1 MRHLLVVAN
10 ETLVGA
16 HLTRRLHELNEAEPL
31 DVFVVVPIK
40 ARDDSRG
47 IDQAIENLDA
57 GLEALEHMGIH
68 AQGRV
73 GPADPMACVK
83 DALEDHPGINLVIV
97 STLPLG
103 RSRWI
108 SMDLPHRIARRFDI
122 AVEHVIG
129 TPLDASTEV
138 HVDSDP
144 IKILLVEDD
153 EADVELASEA
163 LRRHDDV
170 QLRVARTGQDALAF
184 IRDAARRPDLLL
196 VDLKMPKMDGFTMLE
211 AFESELGLD
220 PLNEL
225 NVVILTSSA
234 ADSDRERAHA
244 LGAGAYVVKDPD
256 FTAFRAT
263 LDSLVAEVRDHVA
276 IPT

>member
-31 DVFVVVPIK
+31 DVFVVVPIRP
-40 ARDDSRG
+40 RDDTRG
-47 IDQAIENLDA
+47 IDEAIANLDA
-57 GLEALEHMGIH
+57 GLVALEHMGIN

-73 GPADPMACVK
+73 GPADPMTCVK
-83 DALEDHPGINLVIV
+83 DALEDHPAINLVLV

-122 AVEHVIG
+122 GVEHVIG
-129 TPLDASTEV
+129 TPLDATTEA
-138 HVDSDP
+138 HLASEP
-144 IKILLVEDD
+144 IKVLLVEDD
-153 EADVELASEA
+153 EDDVELATEA
-163 LRRHDDV
+163 LGHRDDV
-170 QLRVARTGQDALAF
+170 QLRVARTGEDALAF

-196 VDLKMPKMDGFTMLE
+196 LDLKMPKMDGFSMLE
-211 AFESELGLD
+211 AFESELGID

-225 NVVILTSSA
+225 NVVVLTSSA
-234 ADSDRERAHA
+234 ADHDRERAHA
-244 LGAGAYVVKDPD
+244 LGAGAYVVKEPD
-256 FTAFRAT
+256 FHAFRAT
-263 LDSLVAEVRDHVA
+263 LDSLVNEVRDHVA
-276 IPT
+276 VGV

>member
-1 MRHLLVVAN
+1 VAN

-40 ARDDSRG
+40 ARDDSRV
-47 IDQAIENLDA
+47 IDEAISNLDA

-73 GPADPMACVK
+73 GPADPMVCVK

-103 RSRWI
+103 LSRWI

-122 AVEHVIG
+122 AVEHVVG
-129 TPLDASTEV
+129 TPLDASIEV
-138 HVDSDP
+138 HHESAP
-144 IKILLVEDD
+144 IKVLLVEDD
-153 EADVELASEA
+153 EDDVELASVA
-163 LRRHDDV
+163 LQDHDDV
-170 QLRVARTGQDALAF
+170 QLLVARTGEDALAF
-184 IRDAARRPDLLL
+184 LRDAARRPDLML
-196 VDLKMPKMDGFTMLE
+196 VDLKMPKMDGFTLLE
-211 AFESELGLD
+211 TFESELGID
-220 PLNEL
+220 PLNQL
-225 NVVILTSSA
+225 NVAILTSSA
-234 ADSDRERAHA
+234 ADGDRERAHA
-244 LGAGAYVVKDPD
+244 LGAGAYIVKDPD

-263 LDSLVAEVRDHVA
+263 LGSLVNEVRDHLAV
-276 IPT
+276 TT